1 MRNIAVIKPTKL
13 YVMTHLI
20 TSFKYLGQTTKDLNL
35 YYGSSRVFT
44 EHCKEWGFLVEKEV
58 LLVTTDPNELA
69 EQGRYYSKLWNV
81 VDDPNWANLREEAG
95 LSTGGRAN
103 PRWKDGKYEGR
114 HDDHEL
120 YRKLDQEAFELR
132 WADPNKKKRDKA
144 RMNFNYHKKERSF
157 DKAKEYWK
165 KWYDLSMFKD
175 NNRQALWE
183 TDTFEMWYN
192 RKGNDL
198 NFRDKV

>member
-1 MRNIAVIKPTKL
+1 MIKPTIL

-20 TSFKYLGQTTKDLNL
+20 TGFKYLGQTTRDLNL

-58 LLVTTDPNELA
+58 LLVTTDPDELA

-95 LSTGGRAN
+95 LSCGGRAN
-103 PRWKDGKYEGR
+103 PQWKDGKYEGR
-114 HDDHEL
+114 HDDPEL

-132 WADPNKKKRDKA
+132 WADPNKKERDKA
-144 RMNFNYHKKERSF
+144 RMNFNYHKGRGNF
-157 DKAKEYWK
+157 VKAQEYWN

>member
-1 MRNIAVIKPTKL
+1 MIKPTIL
-13 YVMTHLI
+13 YVMTHII
-20 TSFKYLGQTTKDLNL
+20 TGFKYLGQTTRDLNL

-44 EHCKEWGFLVEKEV
+44 EHCKEWSFLVEKEV
-58 LLVTTDPNELA
+58 LLVTTDPDELA
-69 EQGRYYSKLWNV
+69 ERGRYYSKLWNV

-95 LSTGGRAN
+95 LSCGGRAN
-103 PRWKDGKYEGR
+103 PRWINGKYEGR
-114 HDDHEL
+114 HDDPEL

-132 WADPNKKKRDKA
+132 WLDPNKKERDKA
-144 RMNFNYHKKERSF
+144 RMNFNYHKKEKNF
-157 DKAKEYWK
+157 VKAQEYWN

-192 RKGNDL
+192 RNGNDI